1 MTAGKVFKI
10 LTVILLIALPA
21 VAMAQPL
28 EDIAPVDLIG
38 RGEAV
43 AMTVEQLDLAGR
55 NGEFLNICDSD
66 LAACT
71 FVFSSRSKFADIN
84 LEPLILYPDVYPAY
98 RYYGAINLAT
108 KLDLVRGYWEEENSP
123 FRPEQ
128 PITKIEALKLLLG
141 ASGKLQWK
149 ERFELANEVVET
161 AELPANLA
169 GAGAW
174 WYSRYLL
181 KALQCG
187 LWPTD
192 LNWLVD
198 APLTRE
204 EFASMLEKVK

>member
-1 MTAGKVFKI
+1 MGKVFKF
-10 LTVILLIALPA
+10 LTIALLTALPA

-28 EDIAPVDLIG
+28 EDVDPADLIG

-66 LAACT
+66 LSACT

-98 RYYGAINLAT
+98 RYYLAINLAT

-128 PITKIEALKLLLG
+128 PITRIEALKLILG

-149 ERFELANEVVET
+149 ERFELVNEVLDDGQ
-161 AELPANLA
+161 LPVNLT
-169 GAGAW
+169 GARAW
-174 WYSRYLL
+174 WHSRYLL

-187 LWPTD
+187 LWSLD
-192 LNWLVD
+192 WNWLTD
-198 APLTRE
+198 APVTKM
-204 EFASMLEKVK
+204 EFANMLEKVK